1 VRYFELIVQLQM
13 DEQAQEVATL
23 VDQVIVALVI
33 RLVMVV
39 VLSTLDPLKSI
50 QLRRTLAMVLL

>member
-1 VRYFELIVQLQM
+1 MQLQM
-13 DEQAQEVATL
+13 DGQAQEVATL